1 MGNLTPDII
10 GDCSYKQSATTMKTA
25 INEEHKP
32 EKQLTTNKA
41 KTPLIETL
49 TRQ

>member
-1 MGNLTPDII
+1 MGSMGNLTPDTN

-32 EKQLTTNKA
+32 KKTTNDKPSENA
-41 KTPLIETL
+41 AH
-49 TRQ
+49 